1 MFTDSKK
8 SAVKIADW
16 GLVKIEEPFT
26 KDLENTA
33 APISAVSTT
42 TTTTTTTTT
51 DIDRRSLELTA
62 VLSEGNIG
70 GIS

>member
-33 APISAVSTT
+33 APISATVRQLQRQQ
-42 TTTTTTTTT
+42 
-51 DIDRRSLELTA
+51 IL
-62 VLSEGNIG
+62 IG
-70 GIS
+70 DH